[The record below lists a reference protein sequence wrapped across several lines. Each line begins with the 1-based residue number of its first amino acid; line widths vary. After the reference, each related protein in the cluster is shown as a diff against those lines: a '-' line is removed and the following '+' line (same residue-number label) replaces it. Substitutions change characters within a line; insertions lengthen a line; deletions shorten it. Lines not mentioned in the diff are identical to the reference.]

1 MGNILLRI
9 SVWFVVIFAVVGNLC
24 VIIVL
29 MSSKFKMT
37 VSKFLMC
44 NLAFADFCMGVYLFM
59 IAVVDFHTIGVYFN
73 YADTWQHGLGCRI
86 AGFVTIFASCLS
98 IFTLTII
105 TLERLYAITYAIHLN
120 RRLRLGLA
128 AKVMGF
134 GWIYSIVM
142 ASLPLIGVSGY
153 DKTSI
158 CLPMETE
165 SIFDRLYLFS
175 LLTINAV
182 AFVVICCCYAKVR
195 LFSTLEFRPSY
206 CFRILLQVIP
216 IASNSSRVFFSLVL

>member
-1 MGNILLRI
+1 
-9 SVWFVVIFAVVGNLC
+9 
-24 VIIVL
+24 
-29 MSSKFKMT
+29 
-37 VSKFLMC
+37 
-44 NLAFADFCMGVYLFM
+44 
-59 IAVVDFHTIGVYFN
+59 
-73 YADTWQHGLGCRI
+73 
-86 AGFVTIFASCLS
+86 
-98 IFTLTII
+98 
-105 TLERLYAITYAIHLN
+105 
-120 RRLRLGLA
+120 
-128 AKVMGF
+128 MGF